1 MPRWRELGLAR
12 HVGDDGRNVPAHLGT
27 VAGDHGVDVVGERA
41 VEVLGNTAASD
52 VGNGVHR
59 SAAAQ
64 QLQNR
69 LDVDARGSQQGVCQ
83 RSTAELLERTAQ
95 LLRLSGGLG
104 RAA

>member
-1 MPRWRELGLAR
+1 MTG
-12 HVGDDGRNVPAHLGT
+12 GTVPAHLGT

-69 LDVDARGSQQGVCQ
+69 LDVDARGSQQASASEAPPSSSSG
-83 RSTAELLERTAQ
+83 
-95 LLRLSGGLG
+95 RLSSSALAAASGVPGLMPSTPMTL
-104 RAA
+104 RTSE